1 MPGSHGGRGA
11 FQTGLGR
18 HNSGYVSQA
27 AGCFCSISS
36 EVRSGRPPRVALENL
51 GGSSRAPGESM
62 KETARG
68 VVTDLPRMWN
78 AGVFP
83 ACDEPQEIPN
93 ELDFG
98 LMMLSHVGECCVE
111 TAFTSP

>member
-1 MPGSHGGRGA
+1 
-11 FQTGLGR
+11 
-18 HNSGYVSQA
+18 
-27 AGCFCSISS
+27 
-36 EVRSGRPPRVALENL
+36 
-51 GGSSRAPGESM
+51 M